1 MAKAFTDGDRVGH
14 TASAAINQH
23 DAVKLTGEREVAPV
37 DTSDEEVWGIA
48 LMSAESGEDL
58 TVVQRGEYVGHVSSA
73 VTANDDLTAS
83 TTSGQ
88 LRVVDTAGGETA
100 QGLKAVEI
108 LPEDNRALIY
118 VGY

>member
-1 MAKAFTDGDRVGH
+1 MAREFTDGDRVGH

-48 LMSAESGEDL
+48 LMSADASEVL
-58 TVVQRGEYVGHVSSA
+58 TVVQRGEYVGHVSGA
-73 VTANDDLTAS
+73 VAANDDLTAS
-83 TTSGQ
+83 TTAGQ
-88 LRVVDTAGGETA
+88 LRAIDTAAGETA

-108 LPEDNRALIY
+108 LPESNRALIY